1 MAYFGRVERTID
13 STDLRIMEILQAD
26 ARTANAEIARR
37 LTLAPSAIHQRVRKL
52 EERGVIQSYAA
63 RIEPKSVKRGLL
75 AFIHLQTDERLGDQ
89 TVAEDVAR
97 LSGVLEVHDIAGE
110 DCYLLKV
117 RVEDTEDLHRLLRD
131 DLAAI
136 PGVRGTRT
144 TIVLKTICER
154 AALPLPGCLENG
166 TN

>member
-1 MAYFGRVERTID
+1 MERTID
-13 STDLRIMEILQAD
+13 STDLRIMEILQTD

-37 LTLAPSAIHQRVRKL
+37 LTLAPSAIHQRIRRL
-52 EERGVIQSYAA
+52 EERGVIQSYSA
-63 RIEPKSVKRGLL
+63 RVEPKSVKRGLL

-89 TVAEDVAR
+89 AVAEEVAR

-117 RVEDTEDLHRLLRD
+117 RVADTEDLHRLLRD
-131 DLAAI
+131 SLAAI

-144 TIVLKTICER
+144 TIVLKTISER
-154 AALPLPGCLENG
+154 VQLPLPVRIEQG
-166 TN
+166 TD